1 MTAMSSSQLTFGK
14 NYGGT
19 APENYERFFVPAIGG
34 PLAHDLIAEANL
46 RAGERVLD
54 VACGTG
60 TVARLAAERVGRD
73 GSVAG
78 LDINAGMLDVARS
91 VLASTGPAIKWYET
105 TAESIPLPKESFDV
119 VLCQLGLMFMPDKN
133 AAVREMHRVLVPA
146 GRALVSVPTPT
157 AFFNVFEEALARHL
171 PAGAVFV
178 SQVFSLNDS
187 VQIEQLFRDAGF
199 RDVAIRRYARTLRLP
214 SPREFLWQ
222 YIQSTPLVGLVA
234 EASDDV
240 LGALEHDV
248 VKGWQAWLEGDGL
261 TYQQSMIVT
270 AARK

>member
-1 MTAMSSSQLTFGK
+1 MTATSSSQLTFGK

-34 PLAHDLIAEANL
+34 PLAKDLIVDADL

-60 TVARLAAERVGRD
+60 VVARLAAERVGRD

-91 VLASTGPAIKWYET
+91 VSAPAGVAIKWYET

-119 VLCQLGLMFMPDKN
+119 VLCQLGLMFMPDKS
-133 AAVREMHRVLVPA
+133 AAVREMHRVLVPH

-157 AFFNVFEEALARHL
+157 EFFNVFEEALTRHL
-171 PAGAVFV
+171 PSGAVFV

-187 VQIEQLFRDAGF
+187 AQIEVLFRDAGF
-199 RDVAIRRYARTLRLP
+199 HDVTTRRYSRGLHLP

-234 EASDDV
+234 DAGDDV
-240 LGALEHDV
+240 LAALERDV
-248 VKGWQAWLEGDGL
+248 VKGWQAWREGDGL

-270 AARK
+270 TARK